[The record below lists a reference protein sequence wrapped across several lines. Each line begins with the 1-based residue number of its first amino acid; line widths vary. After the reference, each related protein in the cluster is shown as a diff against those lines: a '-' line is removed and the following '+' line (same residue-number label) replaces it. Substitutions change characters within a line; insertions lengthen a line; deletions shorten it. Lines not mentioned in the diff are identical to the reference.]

1 MFVMANNVM
10 WHSVGNRICN
20 LNARRP
26 QLTAASSGQAKAN
39 EESICGYALGPQRF
53 GGTITNR
60 SSSKRTCNIN
70 TSSSSS
76 LTRQKSQNLKKDLK
90 QQKQQLRQQQ
100 QQQRQKLLVNEMFSE
115 VVL

>member
-26 QLTAASSGQAKAN
+26 QLAAAISGQANAN
-39 EESICGYALGPQRF
+39 EESISGYALGPQGF

-60 SSSKRTCNIN
+60 SSCKRTCNISN
-70 TSSSSS
+70 ISS
-76 LTRQKSQNLKKDLK
+76 LARQKSQYIK
-90 QQKQQLRQQQ
+90 QKQQNLKQKQRR
-100 QQQRQKLLVNEMFSE
+100 QRQKLLVNEMSSE